1 MGGRRKH
8 VPVLSKVS
16 TTPAAPA
23 PVPEVQAVRQAA
35 GEEPVQARM
44 QFTAEPVCPA
54 GDGQVSTA
62 LEDMCPSSVCRSEG
76 PGPSKGLKD
85 LRASSP
91 DGLDQPRLGVV
102 HDQQAEPYRL
112 RTLKGVPGVRQVL
125 GEATGPNQAQGQVK
139 PRGKPAPGTVMQ
151 IGVKANSVSRRYNG

>member
-1 MGGRRKH
+1 MTKRRH
-8 VPVLSKVS
+8 RPVSVLSKVS

-35 GEEPVQARM
+35 GEEPVQART

-76 PGPSKGLKD
+76 PGPSKGPKD

-91 DGLDQPRLGVV
+91 DGLEQPRLGVI
-102 HDQQAEPYRL
+102 HDQQAEPYKL
-112 RTLKGVPGVRQVL
+112 RTLKGVPGDCQVL
-125 GEATGPNQAQGQVK
+125 GEASGPSQAQGQVK
-139 PRGKPAPGTVMQ
+139 PRGKLAPGTVIQ
-151 IGVKANSVSRRYNG
+151 IGSKTNSVSLCF